1 MQRSN
6 SNPTT
11 SLTKR
16 RSFRGWLKRVTLP
29 NGNQRKVGPDSMPKG
44 KTDPFLSQSLL
55 TTFF

>member
-1 MQRSN
+1 MKRSN

-29 NGNQRKVGPDSMPKG
+29 NGTLKRVGPDNVPKG
-44 KTDPFLSQSLL
+44 KYNLC
-55 TTFF
+55 